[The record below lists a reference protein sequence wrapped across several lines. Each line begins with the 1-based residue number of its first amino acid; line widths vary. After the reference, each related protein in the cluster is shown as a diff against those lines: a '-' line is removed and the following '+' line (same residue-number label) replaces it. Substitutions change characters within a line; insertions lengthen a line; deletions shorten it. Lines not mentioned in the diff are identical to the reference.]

1 MQSRNRKNVP
11 SVLKKRKYEVNYTCS
26 TKRKRLS
33 TRRGRTAK
41 EPFEMSEQQNKT
53 PETADSSNGLK
64 PESSLQTQSCGNAED
79 ASAVSGG
86 LKPKLKTLWRWFN
99 VVVDYIVEE
108 DPNPP
113 KMPGPPPLE
122 RSDVAIGESALKK
135 CRNRLNAFFDFL
147 EEGVREPKPKKTF
160 GETLRGIRE
169 DCRSGAGRVRL
180 LKSAGGFCWRVVY
193 LGTILIFLFAAA
205 MLGTVKTMEYIAEHR
220 VKFYP
225 SPEVVQQIVSHREAL
240 EDVADRIAAS
250 WGGSWR
256 PSDPK
261 GFFDVELLDTFEP
274 IMVDSYTDEYGV
286 YLVTSRDRYS
296 GEHGI
301 FIPYDAEKMPP
312 RLNWGLIEGRV
323 FTYAIFDWRPS
334 YAL

>member
-1 MQSRNRKNVP
+1 
-11 SVLKKRKYEVNYTCS
+11 
-26 TKRKRLS
+26 
-33 TRRGRTAK
+33 
-41 EPFEMSEQQNKT
+41 MSEQQNKT
-53 PETADSSNGLK
+53 PGTTDSGDGLK
-64 PESSLQTQSCGNAED
+64 PD
-79 ASAVSGG
+79 ASAQSRPGGNTEAVSVASGG
-86 LKPKLKTLWRWFN
+86 LKGMLKTLWRWFN
-99 VVVDYIVEE
+99 MFVDYIDGE

-113 KMPGPPPLE
+113 KKQGAPPLE
-122 RSDVAIGESALKK
+122 RADVATSESSLKK
-135 CRNRLNAFFDFL
+135 YWNRLNAFFDFL
-147 EEGVREPKPKKTF
+147 EEGVKEPKQKKTF

-180 LKSAGGFCWRVVY
+180 LKSFGGFCWTVFY
-193 LGTILIFLFAAA
+193 IGTLLVFLFAAA
-205 MLGTVKTMEYIAEHR
+205 LLGTAKTMEYVAEHR
-220 VKFYP
+220 VSFYP
-225 SPEVVQQIVSHREAL
+225 APEAVQQIVSHREAL

-256 PSDPK
+256 PSNPK
-261 GFFDVELLDTFEP
+261 SFFDVELLDTFEP

-312 RLNWGLIEGRV
+312 RVSWGLIEGRI
-323 FTYAIFDWRPS
+323 FTYAIFDGGPS

>member
-1 MQSRNRKNVP
+1 
-11 SVLKKRKYEVNYTCS
+11 
-26 TKRKRLS
+26 
-33 TRRGRTAK
+33 
-41 EPFEMSEQQNKT
+41 MSEQQQIKT
-53 PETADSSNGLK
+53 QETTDSGEALK
-64 PESSLQTQSCGNAED
+64 PDAPARPQPGGNEAD
-79 ASAVSGG
+79 GAVASGG
-86 LKPKLKTLWRWFN
+86 LKGMLKTLWRWFN
-99 VVVDYIVEE
+99 VVVAYIDDE

-113 KMPGPPPLE
+113 KKSAPPPLE
-122 RSDVAIGESALKK
+122 RADVAITESALKR
-135 CRNRLNAFFDFL
+135 CWNRINALFDFL
-147 EEGVREPKPKKTF
+147 EEGVKEPKQKKTF

-256 PSDPK
+256 PSNPK
-261 GFFDVELLDTFEP
+261 SFFDVELLDTFEP

-286 YLVTSRDRYS
+286 YLVTSRNRYS

-312 RLNWGLIEGRV
+312 RVSWGLIEGRV
-323 FTYAIFDWRPS
+323 FTYAIFDWKPS
-334 YAL
+334 SAL

>member
-1 MQSRNRKNVP
+1 
-11 SVLKKRKYEVNYTCS
+11 
-26 TKRKRLS
+26 
-33 TRRGRTAK
+33 
-41 EPFEMSEQQNKT
+41 MSEQQNRT
-53 PETADSSNGLK
+53 PETADSGDSLK
-64 PESSLQTQSCGNAED
+64 SD
-79 ASAVSGG
+79 ASVQPCSGANAKDSPSVSGANAKAGPSASGG
-86 LKPKLKTLWRWFN
+86 LKGMLKTLWHWFN
-99 VVVDYIVEE
+99 VVVDYIDDE

-113 KMPGPPPLE
+113 KKSGPPPLE
-122 RSDVAIGESALKK
+122 RADVTISESALKK
-135 CRNRLNAFFDFL
+135 CWGRFNAFLDFL
-147 EEGVREPKPKKTF
+147 EEGVKEPKPKKTF
-160 GETLRGIRE
+160 GETLRGFRE

-193 LGTILIFLFAAA
+193 LGTILVFLFAAA
-205 MLGTVKTMEYIAEHR
+205 LLGTVKTMEYVAEHR
-220 VKFYP
+220 VSFYP
-225 SPEVVQQIVSHREAL
+225 APEVEQQIVLHREAL

-323 FTYAIFDWRPS
+323 FTYAIFDGKPH

>member
-11 SVLKKRKYEVNYTCS
+11 SVLKKRKHEVNYTCS

-180 LKSAGGFCWRVVY
+180 LKSVGGFCWRVVY
-193 LGTILIFLFAAA
+193 LGTILVFLFAAA
-205 MLGTVKTMEYIAEHR
+205 LLGTVKTMEYVAEHR
-220 VKFYP
+220 VSFYP
-225 SPEVVQQIVSHREAL
+225 APEVMEYLAAEHESL
-240 EDVADRIAAS
+240 EEVADRKK
-250 WGGSWR
+250 
-256 PSDPK
+256 PSPDAWP
-261 GFFDVELLDTFEP
+261 DVHSNDWDVTTLDKLKP
-274 IMVDSYTDEYGV
+274 IYFYRDEYGV
-286 YLVTSRDRYS
+286 YLVTSSDCYA

-301 FIPYDAEKMPP
+301 FIAFDAENMPP
-312 RLNWGLIEGRV
+312 RVSWGLIRGRV
-323 FTYAIFDWRPS
+323 FTYAKFDAKPYS
-334 YAL
+334 YYAR